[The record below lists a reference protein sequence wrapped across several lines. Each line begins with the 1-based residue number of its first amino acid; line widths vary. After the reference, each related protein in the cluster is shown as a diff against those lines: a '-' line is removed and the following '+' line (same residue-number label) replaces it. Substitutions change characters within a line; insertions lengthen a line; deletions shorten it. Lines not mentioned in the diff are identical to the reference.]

1 MRSLSAATYTLIATG
16 AVLASVLAAAPGA
29 ATTVTF
35 APAAAEK
42 MHAYGDAERATLQS
56 AILTA
61 VSREMSRR
69 AVPAGLAISVT
80 VKDITPTRP
89 TREQASADPTL
100 DVVSTRYLGGAVLS
114 GEVRDASQRVVATVS
129 YSHFVPTLRLGS
141 RSFDPWADARLAIE
155 QFAVKLAAACHDLSL
170 APAAAPG

>member
-1 MRSLSAATYTLIATG
+1 MSAATYTLIATG
-16 AVLASVLAAAPGA
+16 ALIASVLAAAPFA

-35 APAAAEK
+35 APAVAEK
-42 MHAYGDAERATLQS
+42 MHAYGEAERATLQS

-69 AVPAGLAISVT
+69 PVPAGLAISVT
-80 VKDITPTRP
+80 VRDITPTRP

-100 DVVSTRYLGGAVLS
+100 DPVSTRYLGGAALS

-129 YSHFVPTLRLGS
+129 YSHFAPTLPLGS
-141 RSFDPWADARLAIE
+141 RSFDPWADARLSID
-155 QFAVKLAAACHDLSL
+155 QFALKLAAACHDLAR
-170 APAAAPG
+170 APSAASR